1 MSRPLNALETKLHQ
15 AALAAP
21 KQELTPKEAEKL
33 IPDAKARQNALN
45 FLLGVGYLKALK
57 DAKNNALFRAV
68 TKVEHDQTKGLTGE
82 EVMVLAPIK
91 ASNNEGIWIKHL
103 KAKTNLHQTVIEKC
117 IKTLVQRKLIKKVSS
132 VQYPTR
138 KIYMLEG
145 VEPSVALTG
154 GPWYTENELD
164 MDFIES
170 ISQACYKFIHD
181 VSFPKNQSADGALF
195 AISNAPQYPSAA
207 QIHRA
212 LRQARLTE
220 TELSVE
226 HIEILLD
233 VLVLDGQVEKLPAFG
248 ASLWDSNAVSD
259 GDSDAEDREARKK
272 KKRRRSPVSSDE
284 ENTRSRSKS
293 KKKRTVSD
301 SENDGNERSSRKK
314 SKLKR
319 KKEDASDSG
328 SDSDAAP
335 KKKKKTK
342 VVDSDDESGSDDS
355 SRRKKKK
362 KKSKEDKSDSESEE
376 ERESRKKKKKVKEE
390 SDSDDDSSR
399 RRRKKEKE
407 VKRSPSPYDFDY
419 SASVV
424 YRAVRQEK
432 LSLGWSEA
440 PCSKCASF
448 EFCKEGG
455 PVNPTDCVYYGDWLV
470 AGTIAFEDET

>member
-181 VSFPKNQSADGALF
+181 VSFPKHQSADGALF

-233 VLVLDGQVEKLPAFG
+233 VLVLDGQVEKARIARF
-248 ASLWDSNAVSD
+248 
-259 GDSDAEDREARKK
+259 DREARKK
-272 KKRRRSPVSSDE
+272 RKRRRSPVSSDE

-293 KKKRTVSD
+293 KKKRADSD